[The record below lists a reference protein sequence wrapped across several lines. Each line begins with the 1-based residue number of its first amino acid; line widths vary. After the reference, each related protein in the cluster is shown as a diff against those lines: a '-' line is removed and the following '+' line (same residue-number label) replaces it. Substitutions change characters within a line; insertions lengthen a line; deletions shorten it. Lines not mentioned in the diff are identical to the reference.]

1 MTIIDKPNTIG
12 GQGGSSSQE
21 HGAGVGIMAG
31 QMMQEAA
38 GKAIPAGYK
47 QTELGVIPEDWEV
60 VEFGQILIEFRNGYA
75 FSASGY
81 VKVGTPIITMAQIGL
96 SGAFQFELSKLSRWD
111 SSQLDQLKDF
121 WVRNGDL
128 LIAMTDVTPEKNLI
142 GQMAIARLDNIAL
155 LNQRVGLLRL
165 RADIAH
171 AGYFSFLSCLSI
183 WKSYCKG
190 VASLGVQANIGTADI
205 KKAKVYLP
213 IIEEQTAIANV
224 LSDTDALIGSLEQ
237 LIAKKQA
244 IKSATMQQLLTGR
257 TRLPAFAQRPD
268 GTKKGYKPSELGDI
282 PEDWEEISIGQ
293 DAVLKARIG
302 WQALTTKEYQVSG
315 DIYLV
320 TGIDFDAGAVMWD
333 KCCYVSEWRYKQD
346 TNIQLRENDVLI
358 TKDGT
363 VGKVGYVSALEKP
376 ATLNSGVFVIRPKN
390 NSFVPRYLFYVLT
403 SRLFNDFMNQITA
416 GSTITHLYQKDFVN
430 FEFSAPNIEEQ
441 TAIATILSDMD
452 NELQAL
458 TQKLEKARA
467 LKQGMMQQLLTGKIR
482 LPLAAGA

>member
-1 MTIIDKPNTIG
+1 MAE
-12 GQGGSSSQE
+12 Q
-21 HGAGVGIMAG
+21 IM
-31 QMMQEAA
+31 QNAA
-38 GKAIPAGYK
+38 GKTIPAGYQ
-47 QTELGVIPEDWEV
+47 QTEVGVIPEDWSTPTINEITNNIIDYRGRTPKKLGMEWGGGNILALSAGNV
-60 VEFGQILIEFRNGYA
+60 KKGFIDYRAECYFGSDELYRKWMTSGHAQKDDIVFTMEAPLGNAALIPDEKRYILSQRTVLLQIAKSKINPKF
-75 FSASGY
+75 
-81 VKVGTPIITMAQIGL
+81 IIQYFLSDLFQKYISDCATGSTAQGIKR
-96 SGAFQFELSKLSRWD
+96 ATFE
-111 SSQLDQLKDF
+111 
-121 WVRNGDL
+121 
-128 LIAMTDVTPEKNLI
+128 
-142 GQMAIARLDNIAL
+142 QMFVA
-155 LNQRVGLLRL
+155 VPLRL
-165 RADIAH
+165 
-171 AGYFSFLSCLSI
+171 
-183 WKSYCKG
+183 
-190 VASLGVQANIGTADI
+190 
-205 KKAKVYLP
+205 
-213 IIEEQTAIANV
+213 EEQTAIANV
-224 LSDTDALIGSLEQ
+224 LSDSDALIGSLEQ

-257 TRLPAFAQRPD
+257 TRLPAFALRPD
-268 GTKKGYKPSELGDI
+268 GTPKGYKTSELGDI
-282 PEDWEEISIGQ
+282 PDDWEEISIGQ

>member
-1 MTIIDKPNTIG
+1 
-12 GQGGSSSQE
+12 
-21 HGAGVGIMAG
+21 MAE

-38 GKAIPAGYK
+38 GKTIPAGYK
-47 QTELGVIPEDWEV
+47 QTEVGVIPEDWV
-60 VEFGQILIEFRNGYA
+60 V
-75 FSASGY
+75 S
-81 VKVGTPIITMAQIGL
+81 QIGVIADVIR
-96 SGAFQFELSKLSRWD
+96 GASPRPKGDKRFYGGCIPRLMVEDVTRDGKYVTPAVDSLTEMGAKLSRPCLAGTLTIVCSGTVGVPSILAVD
-111 SSQLDQLKDF
+111 ACIHDGFLGLNKVNKNISVDYLFHFFSTQKEKFNNSATHGGVFTNLTTDAVKNF
-121 WVRNGDL
+121 
-128 LIAMTDVTPEKNLI
+128 LIAMPGNK
-142 GQMAIARLDNIAL
+142 Q
-155 LNQRVGLLRL
+155 
-165 RADIAH
+165 
-171 AGYFSFLSCLSI
+171 
-183 WKSYCKG
+183 
-190 VASLGVQANIGTADI
+190 
-205 KKAKVYLP
+205 
-213 IIEEQTAIANV
+213 EQTAIANV
-224 LSDTDALIGSLEQ
+224 LSDSDALIDALEQ

-257 TRLPAFAQRPD
+257 TRLPAFALRPD
-268 GTKKGYKPSELGDI
+268 GTPKGYKPSELGDI
-282 PEDWEEISIGQ
+282 PDDWEEISIGQ
-293 DAVLKARIG
+293 YAVLKARIG